1 MAGEPARVD
10 GEAGVALRARVPVP
24 PDGDDGRRGTD
35 VDPPGPSRGGVAAA
49 VVRCRGVASGAAAG
63 LVPGVPGA
71 GEAAPRR
78 CTVGPVDTLAAGVA
92 PVSGADRVAGAAGP
106 AAEEPVAAADV
117 NVADVSGV
125 AAAVARR
132 ADSGAG
138 ALDDSAGPPAGVAEV
153 AAGAVMR
160 WTVRLVGSPGAPPSA
175 PAALAAPSAWMPV
188 AGAGGVGV
196 VAVGGGVAEVS
207 GRRCTAVGSAGPE
220 AADPVA
226 DVELVRVVELV
237 GIDGEGGEGG
247 AAGVVVPDVVVPG
260 AALAGIE
267 LIGPELI
274 GVELDGVDCRAA
286 GAAGAVDRVV
296 RCTGASGVAGA
307 SIVVGTGG
315 GAGVDEVAMGGGVAE
330 VRGLRCTAGPSE
342 RDGEVAGALG
352 GVVDVVVDLGG
363 LAGVEG
369 EVALV
374 GVVDGAAFGGV
385 AGLLGEPGAG
395 ARCTVVLVGSSACG
409 PVGRAPIVVGP
420 DSEGGAGGV
429 VAVGGGVAE
438 VSGLRWTVAD

>member
-1 MAGEPARVD
+1 MD
-10 GEAGVALRARVPVP
+10 
-24 PDGDDGRRGTD
+24 
-35 VDPPGPSRGGVAAA
+35 
-49 VVRCRGVASGAAAG
+49 
-63 LVPGVPGA
+63 
-71 GEAAPRR
+71 
-78 CTVGPVDTLAAGVA
+78 TVAAGVA

-138 ALDDSAGPPAGVAEV
+138 ALADSAGPPAGVAEV

-175 PAALAAPSAWMPV
+175 PAALAAWMPA

-226 DVELVRVVELV
+226 DVELVGVVELF
-237 GIDGEGGEGG
+237 GIDGEGG
-247 AAGVVVPDVVVPG
+247 AAGVVVPGVVVPG

-274 GVELDGVDCRAA
+274 GVELDGVDCRPA

-315 GAGVDEVAMGGGVAE
+315 GAGVDEVAVGGGVAE

-342 RDGEVAGALG
+342 RDGEVAEALG

-363 LAGVEG
+363 VAGVEG
-369 EVALV
+369 EVVLV

-409 PVGRAPIVVGP
+409 PVGRAPVVVGP